1 MDLGSPSYN
10 LDGVREDRLEQCQ
23 KLAAIGVLSA
33 GIAHEINNPLAI
45 IRQEAEWMQLLLK
58 KEVLA
63 AEELQ
68 ELRSSVGQ
76 VVQQVERC
84 TEIIRS
90 LLDFSQQRQPV
101 LQELDLNRLT
111 EDMARLVERE
121 AKPSNIEIIRQYHGQ
136 LPAVQSDAPHLRQI
150 ILNLLINAG
159 QALGRDGAITVSTRP
174 AGGGQM
180 VELVIRDTGCGIPAK
195 DLPKIFDPFFTTK
208 PAGQGTGLGLAI
220 CHGLIQRLGGR
231 ITGES
236 RVGQGATFTVRLLVC
251 PKRKAE
257 TISYEPKTED
267 LAGG

>member
-1 MDLGSPSYN
+1 MDLGSPTHD
-10 LDGVREDRLEQCQ
+10 LDRVPEDRLEQFQ

-45 IRQEAEWMQLLLK
+45 IRQESEWMQLLLK

-84 TEIIRS
+84 TEIVRN

-101 LQELDLNRLT
+101 LQEMDLNRLT

-121 AKPSNIEIIRQYHGQ
+121 AKQSNIEIVRQYQGQ
-136 LPAVQSDAPHLRQI
+136 LPAVYSDAPQLRQV

-159 QALGRDGAITVSTRP
+159 QAIGRDGTITVSSRL
-174 AGGGQM
+174 AKEGEM
-180 VELVIRDTGCGIPAK
+180 VELVISDTGCGIPAE

-220 CHGLIQRLGGR
+220 CHGMIERLGGR
-231 ITGES
+231 ITVES
-236 RVGQGATFTVRLLVC
+236 RAGQGATFTVRLPVR
-251 PKRKAE
+251 P
-257 TISYEPKTED
+257 
-267 LAGG
+267 GN

>member
-1 MDLGSPSYN
+1 MDLGSPPHD
-10 LDGVREDRLEQCQ
+10 LDQVPEDRLEQFQ
-23 KLAAIGVLSA
+23 KLAAIRVLSA

-121 AKPSNIEIIRQYHGQ
+121 AKPSNIEIVRQYHGQ
-136 LPAVQSDAPHLRQI
+136 LPAVHSDAPQLRQI

-159 QALGRDGAITVSTRP
+159 QAIGRDGTITVSTRP
-174 AGGGQM
+174 ARGGEM
-180 VELVIRDTGCGIPAK
+180 VELVISDTGCGIPAE

-236 RVGQGATFTVRLLVC
+236 RVGQGATFTVRLPVC
-251 PKRKAE
+251 QKRKA
-257 TISYEPKTED
+257 D
-267 LAGG
+267 HLL

>member
-1 MDLGSPSYN
+1 MDLGFPPHD
-10 LDGVREDRLEQCQ
+10 LDRVPEDRLAQFQ

-84 TEIIRS
+84 TEIIRN

-101 LQELDLNRLT
+101 LQEIDLNRLT

-121 AKPSNIEIIRQYHGQ
+121 AKQSNIEIVRQYQGQ
-136 LPAVQSDAPHLRQI
+136 LPAVYSDAPQLRQV

-159 QALGRDGAITVSTRP
+159 QAIGRDGAITVSTRP
-174 AGGGQM
+174 AEGGEM
-180 VELVIRDTGCGIPAK
+180 VELVISDTGCGIPAE

-220 CHGLIQRLGGR
+220 CHGMIERLGGR
-231 ITGES
+231 ITVES
-236 RVGQGATFTVRLLVC
+236 RAGQGATFTVRLSVR
-251 PKRKAE
+251 P
-257 TISYEPKTED
+257 
-267 LAGG
+267 GN

>member
-1 MDLGSPSYN
+1 LGFPPHDLDRVP
-10 LDGVREDRLEQCQ
+10 EDRLEQFQ
-23 KLAAIGVLSA
+23 KLAAIRVLSA

-45 IRQEAEWMQLLLK
+45 IRQEAEWMQLILK

-84 TEIIRS
+84 TEIIRN

-101 LQELDLNRLT
+101 MQELDLNRLT

-121 AKPSNIEIIRQYHGQ
+121 AKPSNIEIVRQYQGQ
-136 LPAVQSDAPHLRQI
+136 LPAVYSDAPQLRQI

-159 QALGRDGAITVSTRP
+159 QAIGRDGAITVSTRP
-174 AGGGQM
+174 AEEGEM
-180 VELVIRDTGCGIPAK
+180 VELVISDTGCGIPAK

-231 ITGES
+231 ITVES
-236 RVGQGATFTVRLLVC
+236 RVGQGATFTLELPLL
-251 PKRKAE
+251 P
-257 TISYEPKTED
+257 
-267 LAGG
+267 

>member
-1 MDLGSPSYN
+1 MDLGFPSHD
-10 LDGVREDRLEQCQ
+10 LDRVPEDRLAQFQ

-45 IRQEAEWMQLLLK
+45 IRQEAEWLQLLLK

-84 TEIIRS
+84 TEIIRN

-101 LQELDLNRLT
+101 LQEMDLNRLT

-121 AKPSNIEIIRQYHGQ
+121 AKQSNIEIVRQYQGQ
-136 LPAVQSDAPHLRQI
+136 LPAVYSDAPQLRQV

-159 QALGRDGAITVSTRP
+159 QAIGRDGTITVSSRL
-174 AGGGQM
+174 AKEGEM
-180 VELVIRDTGCGIPAK
+180 VELVISDTGCGIPAE

-220 CHGLIQRLGGR
+220 CYGMIERLGGL
-231 ITGES
+231 ITVES
-236 RVGQGATFTVRLLVC
+236 RAGQGATFTVRLSVR
-251 PKRKAE
+251 P
-257 TISYEPKTED
+257 
-267 LAGG
+267 GN

>member
-1 MDLGSPSYN
+1 MGFPPHDLDRVP
-10 LDGVREDRLEQCQ
+10 EDRLEQFQ
-23 KLAAIGVLSA
+23 KLAAIRVLSA

-84 TEIIRS
+84 TEIIRN
-90 LLDFSQQRQPV
+90 LLDFSQQRRPV
-101 LQELDLNRLT
+101 MQELDLNRLT

-121 AKPSNIEIIRQYHGQ
+121 AKPSNIEIVRQYQGQ
-136 LPAVQSDAPHLRQI
+136 LPAVYSDAPQLRQI

-159 QALGRDGAITVSTRP
+159 QAIGRDGAITVSTRP
-174 AGGGQM
+174 AEEGEM
-180 VELVIRDTGCGIPAK
+180 VELVISDTGCGIPAK

-231 ITGES
+231 ITVES
-236 RVGQGATFTVRLLVC
+236 RVGQGATFTVLLPVR
-251 PKRKAE
+251 P
-257 TISYEPKTED
+257 
-267 LAGG
+267 GN